1 MMARR
6 HDWPERLAEVVRAAQ
21 ARPFAWGRQD
31 CALFVCDCIQ
41 AMCGEDPAARFR
53 GRYRTARGAQ
63 RAIRRIGSAQD
74 LADLATRVLGP
85 SIPPAFA
92 RRGDVAEVPFH
103 LGNALG
109 VVLGREVALPGIE
122 GLVRQPISMA
132 SRAWR
137 VG

>member
-21 ARPFAWGRQD
+21 ARPFAWGRHD
-31 CALFVCDCIQ
+31 CALFVCDCVR

-63 RAIRRIGSAQD
+63 RAIRRIGGARD

-92 RRGDVAEVPFH
+92 RRGDVVEAVFS
-103 LGNALG
+103 GNSVLG
-109 VVLGREVALPGIE
+109 VVMGRMFVATGE
-122 GLVRQPISMA
+122 KGLVHAPTLSA
-132 SRAWR
+132 TRAWR